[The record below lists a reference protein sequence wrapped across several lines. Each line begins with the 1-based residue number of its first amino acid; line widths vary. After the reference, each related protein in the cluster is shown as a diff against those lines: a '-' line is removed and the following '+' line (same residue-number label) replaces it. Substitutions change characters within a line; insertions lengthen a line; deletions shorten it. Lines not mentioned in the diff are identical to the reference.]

1 MKSIGQKINVVSDPL
16 IITAQIE
23 VDGTADQIFNPS
35 RNEWIPNRKVLN
47 NEVKMTAVLKG
58 YDPNISSNGIVI
70 NNVVWAINGNQISD
84 YGEGDFV
91 VDATNHTLTCYANGT
106 GNSAFNIEATI
117 HYYNTTTGDREVVTA
132 SKSITT
138 TMNDAEEFVL
148 VPTTS
153 QDGIYNPMRGEG
165 GRYVEFGCKLMSG
178 NKQTP
183 AVYRWFV
190 ITWDSNNKKIE
201 TAVNGTESWFKG
213 GYSYNYEE
221 DENGVIIENSWE
233 KKDSL
238 DANTWGAIKVDLEY
252 AQGVNLV
259 VKAGA
264 SWAGETNS
272 DVKDSLQ
279 LKYRAS
285 REFPMLKRINMHA
298 VQGYVTK
305 PNGNLEASVFKA
317 YAKVFVG
324 SEELDGAKED
334 EKNIL
339 EKYFNLTWYKTINNV
354 KTRIG
359 YGAVLSITYKDLG
372 IVKKDPTATNNPSGI
387 EYIDESTIPSIHV
400 EVSEN
405 YISGGVQ
412 GAVYS
417 NYETPNPKAVFGNDS
432 IADELAAYLV
442 ETTYNEDGTTTIDA
456 KRLMKNNWFRYEN
469 GQPAPTMLC
478 NEAQY
483 ANIMTIPENE
493 REYNN
498 NGEWTHLGVP
508 VACYNPPEKN
518 SKPSGIN
525 LNLDILYGWSEP
537 VWTVEMHTN
546 NSGEVVCYFAKE
558 PFEIEEDG
566 KVLEAVKIPPT
577 LISPALPT
585 LHNGKF
591 RTMFFLD
598 GCGYGSNG
606 TAGAGNIITTFNDTS
621 KAWVATSISNNSNN
635 TYSFAKNKDANNDNT
650 PYAPLMHWH
659 YNNIL
664 CALETKFKSAILHD
678 DSMFG
683 AGISSNL
690 APLKDNTTTY
700 KHTGI
705 TYETNNVVKVDSMG
719 SQPDFYDTS
728 GKKHNWSEWLSN
740 QGSRMVCLEQQMV
753 LSWTVENIKLEYK
766 NNKGAGRCVWIVVN
780 NKAVRTENPYSTLSS
795 ACSRVFAGETI
806 YVHGISGG
814 SAGIY
819 PYILTDTDMNVLSIG
834 NGNFTGN
841 LTIEQDGWL
850 LVNDNRQTAL
860 PERVC
865 IRRSERPIFTCPIY
879 DLITRYKVTPVEE
892 RDIEIEM
899 SARVSKR
906 YWQQKSFLNS
916 TGEEQLVSIVFI
928 GQTSCV
934 HGIDLVSA
942 DVFQCQNGIENI
954 LTVEK
959 EGNVDGN
966 PRTIWICKD
975 QTKLYRG
982 TEATIASGE
991 KYPFETDGTYEL
1003 LGESKKT
1010 NGWGN
1015 DFLRGTCIPTEDGG
1029 SLSKISG
1036 YYYATNYGNTTKGNR
1051 NRMSFRGRGYATD
1064 SHASARVVYAFSDV
1078 SYAFVNFAGGF
1089 QIRLP
1094 EKDVSETT

>member
-58 YDPNISSNGIVI
+58 YDPNIDSNGIVI

-252 AQGVNLV
+252 AQGVNLM

-272 DVKDSLQ
+272 DVTDSLQ

-285 REFPMLKRINMHA
+285 REFPMLKQVNMHA
-298 VQGYVTK
+298 VHGYVTK

-317 YAKVFVG
+317 YARVFVG

-469 GQPAPTMLC
+469 GQPAPTLLC

-483 ANIMTIPENE
+483 ANIMTIPEKE

-498 NGEWTHLGVP
+498 NGEWIYKGVP

-518 SKPSGIN
+518 NKPSGIN

-566 KVLEAVKIPPT
+566 RVLEAVKIPPT
-577 LISPALPT
+577 LISPGLPT
-585 LHNGKF
+585 LHDGKF

-606 TAGAGNIITTFNDTS
+606 NAGKGNICKLFYGSD
-621 KAWVATSISNNSNN
+621 KAWVATGISNNNNN

-650 PYAPLMHWH
+650 PYAPLLHWH

-664 CALETKFKSAILHD
+664 CALETKFKSAILQD
-678 DSMFG
+678 ESMFG
-683 AGISSNL
+683 AGISSNIK
-690 APLKDNTTTY
+690 ATKDRYSSHRGTVMGYGTTFYNVSDTTPFAYDANGNTCSWS
-700 KHTGI
+700 
-705 TYETNNVVKVDSMG
+705 DFLS
-719 SQPDFYDTS
+719 SQGT
-728 GKKHNWSEWLSN
+728 
-740 QGSRMVCLEQQMV
+740 RMRCLEPQMIA
-753 LSWTVENIKLEYK
+753 SWFVENDKI
-766 NNKGAGRCVWIVVN
+766 G
-780 NKAVRTENPYSTLSS
+780 
-795 ACSRVFAGETI
+795 VFEQCPLTRLFYLLR
-806 YVHGISGG
+806 YVG
-814 SAGIY
+814 
-819 PYILTDTDMNVLSIG
+819 DNEDEM
-834 NGNFTGN
+834 NFTIN
-841 LTIEQDGWL
+841 MHSLAEYIVYDKDTHEQIANTIGINTQ
-850 LVNDNRQTAL
+850 
-860 PERVC
+860 
-865 IRRSERPIFTCPIY
+865 
-879 DLITRYKVTPVEE
+879 
-892 RDIEIEM
+892 M
-899 SARVSKR
+899 
-906 YWQQKSFLNS
+906 
-916 TGEEQLVSIVFI
+916 
-928 GQTSCV
+928 SCV
-934 HGIDLVSA
+934 YGIDLVSA
-942 DVFQCQNGIENI
+942 DVSQCQNGIENI

-982 TEATIASGE
+982 TEETIASGE

-1010 NGWGN
+1010 NGCGN

-1051 NRMSFRGRGYATD
+1051 NRMSFRGRGSAYHST
-1064 SHASARVVYAFSDV
+1064 ASARAVHAHYVVSSAY
-1078 SYAFVNFAGGF
+1078 VNYAGGF

-1094 EKDVSETT
+1094 EPTTNDIE

>member
-70 NNVVWAINGNQISD
+70 RNVVWTINGKQISD
-84 YGEGDFV
+84 YNDGDFV
-91 VDATNHTLTCYANGT
+91 VGTANHTLTCYANGT

-117 HYYNTTTGDREVVTA
+117 YYYNTTTGDREVVTA

-148 VPTTS
+148 VPTTA

-183 AVYRWFV
+183 AAYRWFT
-190 ITWDSNNKKIE
+190 ITWDSNNNKIE

-238 DANTWGAIKVDLEY
+238 DASTWGTIKVDLEY
-252 AQGVNLV
+252 AQDVNLV

-272 DVKDSLQ
+272 EVKDSLQ

-285 REFPMLKRINMHA
+285 REFPMLKQVNMHA

-305 PNGNLEASVFKA
+305 PNGDLEATTFKA
-317 YAKVFVG
+317 YARVFVG

-400 EVSEN
+400 EVEEN

-442 ETTYNEDGTTTIDA
+442 ETTYNEDGTTTVDA

-469 GQPAPTMLC
+469 GQPAPTLLC

-498 NGEWTHLGVP
+498 NGEWTYLDVP

-518 SKPSGIN
+518 SRASGIN

-546 NSGEVVCYFAKE
+546 SNSEVVCYFAKE

-566 KVLEAVKIPPT
+566 EVLSAVKIPPT
-577 LISPALPT
+577 LICPGLPT

-598 GCGYGSNG
+598 GCGYGSDG
-606 TAGAGNIITTFNDTS
+606 TAGAGNIITTFNDANQT
-621 KAWVATSISNNSNN
+621 WVATGISNNNNN
-635 TYSFAKNKDANNDNT
+635 TYSFAKNKDVNSDNT

-664 CALETKFKSAILHD
+664 CALETKFKSTILHD
-678 DSMFG
+678 KSMFG

-690 APLKDNTTTY
+690 PYTGGNGNAFNPHPRTGVSIKYNNTQYNY
-700 KHTGI
+700 KFGDTPDWI
-705 TYETNNVVKVDSMG
+705 FDYNG
-719 SQPDFYDTS
+719 S
-728 GKKHNWSEWLSN
+728 KHPISEWLSN
-740 QGSRMVCLEQQMV
+740 QGPRMVCLLPQMIM
-753 LSWTVENIKLEYK
+753 SWCVENEDKYK
-766 NNKGAGRCVWIVVN
+766 EELATSGYFECPLLLIRQYGKENQRFHFENIPTKGIHEGEMNGHLVWWYWGD
-780 NKAVRTENPYSTLSS
+780 EST
-795 ACSRVFAGETI
+795 FK
-806 YVHGISGG
+806 
-814 SAGIY
+814 
-819 PYILTDTDMNVLSIG
+819 DG
-834 NGNFTGN
+834 NGN
-841 LTIEQDGWL
+841 
-850 LVNDNRQTAL
+850 
-860 PERVC
+860 
-865 IRRSERPIFTCPIY
+865 
-879 DLITRYKVTPVEE
+879 
-892 RDIEIEM
+892 DIKLRMSTNIEM
-899 SARVSKR
+899 
-906 YWQQKSFLNS
+906 
-916 TGEEQLVSIVFI
+916 
-928 GQTSCV
+928 SCV

-954 LTVEK
+954 LTVEQ

-982 TEATIASGE
+982 TETTIASGE

-1010 NGWGN
+1010 QGWGN
-1015 DFLRGTCIPTEDGG
+1015 DFLRGTCIPTEDDG

-1051 NRMSFRGRGYATD
+1051 NRMGFRGRGSAYY
-1064 SHASARVVYAFSDV
+1064 SYASARYVAASHAV
-1078 SYAFVNFAGGF
+1078 SYASVNFAGGF

>member
-23 VDGTADQIFNPS
+23 VEGTADQIFNPS

-70 NNVVWAINGNQISD
+70 NNVVWTINGKQISEYTD
-84 YGEGDFV
+84 GDFV
-91 VDATNHTLTCYANGT
+91 VDTTNHTLTCYANGT

-117 HYYNTTTGDREVVTA
+117 HYYNTTTGEREMVTA

-153 QDGIYNPMRGEG
+153 QDGIYNPMSGEG

-213 GYSYNYEE
+213 GYSYTYEE
-221 DENGVIIENSWE
+221 DENGVIIESSWE

-264 SWAGETNS
+264 SWAGETDS
-272 DVKDSLQ
+272 DVEDSLQ

-317 YAKVFVG
+317 YARVFVG

-417 NYETPNPKAVFGNDS
+417 DYEKPNPKAVFGNDS

-469 GQPAPTMLC
+469 GQPAPTLLC

-498 NGEWTHLGVP
+498 NGEWTYLGVP

-525 LNLDILYGWSEP
+525 LNLDILYGWAEP

-577 LISPALPT
+577 LISPGLPT

-598 GCGYGSNG
+598 SCGYGSDG
-606 TAGAGNIITTFNDTS
+606 TKGIEDCCEVFYKPS
-621 KAWVATSISNNSNN
+621 FAWVATGISNNYNN
-635 TYSFAKNKDANNDNT
+635 THSFAKNKDANSDNT

-683 AGISSNL
+683 RGISGNATTVSTNQKSGFQRPGGDFQGFNETPNL
-690 APLKDNTTTY
+690 FYKDSAGTLK
-700 KHTGI
+700 
-705 TYETNNVVKVDSMG
+705 
-719 SQPDFYDTS
+719 QA
-728 GKKHNWSEWLSN
+728 NWSTILSN
-740 QGSRMVCLEQQMV
+740 QGTRMLCLEQQCVISWVVEQKASFGKKVEDLFFVSNLFRVPV
-753 LSWTVENIKLEYK
+753 LSDYLFSFSIYSIGFGEYDYTMD
-766 NNKGAGRCVWIVVN
+766 AVVL
-780 NKAVRTENPYSTLSS
+780 KQTDVRTGVQLMLYNE
-795 ACSRVFAGETI
+795 
-806 YVHGISGG
+806 
-814 SAGIY
+814 
-819 PYILTDTDMNVLSIG
+819 
-834 NGNFTGN
+834 
-841 LTIEQDGWL
+841 DGT
-850 LVNDNRQTAL
+850 VYNASCNCKT
-860 PERVC
+860 
-865 IRRSERPIFTCPIY
+865 
-879 DLITRYKVTPVEE
+879 
-892 RDIEIEM
+892 
-899 SARVSKR
+899 
-906 YWQQKSFLNS
+906 
-916 TGEEQLVSIVFI
+916 
-928 GQTSCV
+928 QTSCV

-942 DVFQCQNGIENI
+942 DVFQCQNGVEQV
-954 LTVEK
+954 LTMTNTASGATDNKREVY
-959 EGNVDGN
+959 
-966 PRTIWICKD
+966 ICKD

-982 TEATIASGE
+982 SEIVTDGNF
-991 KYPFETDGTYEL
+991 PFEEGHEDHTSYGYQKV
-1003 LGESKKT
+1003 GEAVRA
-1010 NGWGN
+1010 NNYGH
-1015 DFLRGTCIPTEDGG
+1015 DFLRGTCIPTEVGG
-1029 SLSKISG
+1029 GLSKISG
-1036 YYYATNYGNTTKGNR
+1036 WYYGNQSLSSPQEGKKY
-1051 NRMSFRGRGYATD
+1051 RMDFRVRGYARHSD
-1064 SHASARVVYAFSDV
+1064 ASARCVYAFRDV
-1078 SYAFVNFAGGF
+1078 LHVAVNTAGGF

-1094 EKDVSETT
+1094 EPTTSDIE

>member
-23 VDGTADQIFNPS
+23 VEGTADQIFNPS

-70 NNVVWAINGNQISD
+70 NNVVWTINGKQISEYTD
-84 YGEGDFV
+84 GDFV
-91 VDATNHTLTCYANGT
+91 VDTTNHTLTCYANGT

-117 HYYNTTTGDREVVTA
+117 HYYNTTTGEREMVTA

-213 GYSYNYEE
+213 GYSYTYEE
-221 DENGVIIENSWE
+221 DENGVIIESSWE

-264 SWAGETNS
+264 SWAGETDS
-272 DVKDSLQ
+272 DVEDSLQ

-298 VQGYVTK
+298 VQGYVAK

-317 YAKVFVG
+317 YARVFVG

-387 EYIDESTIPSIHV
+387 ECIDESTIPSIHV

-469 GQPAPTMLC
+469 GQPAPTLLC

-498 NGEWTHLGVP
+498 NGEWTYLGVP

-537 VWTVEMHTN
+537 VWTIEMHTN

-577 LISPALPT
+577 LISPGLPT
-585 LHNGKF
+585 LCLGDDGKKRF
-591 RTMFFLD
+591 RTMFFMPNANEGLNVVD
-598 GCGYGSNG
+598 NCAKFGFLGSKGIGGISMFYGTKQTG
-606 TAGAGNIITTFNDTS
+606 
-621 KAWVATSISNNSNN
+621 VATGISNNNNN
-635 TYSFAKNKDANNDNT
+635 TYSFAKNKDANSDNT

-683 AGISSNL
+683 RGISSNPQSPYL
-690 APLKDNTTTY
+690 NERTYTHVNKDDMNVTPQDVYYKDSSGELK
-700 KHTGI
+700 
-705 TYETNNVVKVDSMG
+705 
-719 SQPDFYDTS
+719 QA
-728 GKKHNWSEWLSN
+728 NWSTLLSN
-740 QGSRMVCLEQQMV
+740 QGSRMICLEPQLV
-753 LSWTVENIKLEYK
+753 VSWAVEQYTAFGKSYDDLFEEGWITFYCRLIPDAQGFTIK
-766 NNKGAGRCVWIVVN
+766 GIGRTDWDYTMNAIVT
-780 NKAVRTENPYSTLSS
+780 KRYYSS
-795 ACSRVFAGETI
+795 
-806 YVHGISGG
+806 
-814 SAGIY
+814 
-819 PYILTDTDMNVLSIG
+819 NVGHNALYDS
-834 NGNFTGN
+834 TGN
-841 LTIEQDGWL
+841 L
-850 LVNDNRQTAL
+850 
-860 PERVC
+860 
-865 IRRSERPIFTCPIY
+865 S
-879 DLITRYKVTPVEE
+879 
-892 RDIEIEM
+892 
-899 SARVSKR
+899 
-906 YWQQKSFLNS
+906 S
-916 TGEEQLVSIVFI
+916 TVLDVHT
-928 GQTSCV
+928 QTSCV

-982 TEATIASGE
+982 TETTIASGE

-1003 LGESKKT
+1003 LGESKTT

-1015 DFLRGTCIPTEDGG
+1015 NFLRGTYIPTEDSG

-1036 YYYATNYGNTTKGNR
+1036 YYYAANYSNTTPGNR
-1051 NRMSFRGRGYATD
+1051 NRMGFRGRGCAYYSD
-1064 SHASARVVYAFSDV
+1064 ASVRYVNAYTVV
-1078 SYAFVNFAGGF
+1078 SYAPVNSAGGF

-1094 EKDVSETT
+1094 EPTTNDIE

>member
-23 VDGTADQIFNPS
+23 VEGTADQIFNPS

-70 NNVVWAINGNQISD
+70 NNVVWTINGKQISEYND
-84 YGEGDFV
+84 GDFV
-91 VDATNHTLTCYANGT
+91 VDTTNHTLTCYANGT
-106 GNSAFNIEATI
+106 SNSAFNIEATI
-117 HYYNTTTGDREVVTA
+117 HYYNTTTGDREMVTA

-213 GYSYNYEE
+213 GYSYTYEE
-221 DENGVIIENSWE
+221 DENGVIIESSWE

-264 SWAGETNS
+264 SWAGETDS
-272 DVKDSLQ
+272 DVEDSLQ

-317 YAKVFVG
+317 YARVFVG

-417 NYETPNPKAVFGNDS
+417 NYESPNPKAVFGNDS

-469 GQPAPTMLC
+469 GQPAPTLLC

-498 NGEWTHLGVP
+498 NGEWTYLGVP

-537 VWTVEMHTN
+537 VWTIEMHTN

-577 LISPALPT
+577 LISPAPPT

-606 TAGAGNIITTFNDTS
+606 NYGIDEKSYAFYDSERAF
-621 KAWVATSISNNSNN
+621 VATNISNNNNN
-635 TYSFAKNKDANNDNT
+635 TYSFAKNKDENNDNT

-683 AGISSNL
+683 AGVSSNQVNQGDTWQKSVIIFRNERHTFSQTPN
-690 APLKDNTTTY
+690 AYYRTEDGALK
-700 KHTGI
+700 
-705 TYETNNVVKVDSMG
+705 
-719 SQPDFYDTS
+719 QA
-728 GKKHNWSEWLSN
+728 NWSSLISN
-740 QGSRMVCLEQQMV
+740 QGSRMICLEPQLV
-753 LSWTVENIKLEYK
+753 ASWCCEQRYGYGKAYSDLLNTYDILLVPLFRGSIGYK
-766 NNKGAGRCVWIVVN
+766 IYGVN
-780 NKAVRTENPYSTLSS
+780 NGVWDNDSK
-795 ACSRVFAGETI
+795 
-806 YVHGISGG
+806 
-814 SAGIY
+814 
-819 PYILTDTDMNVLSIG
+819 DMNVRVTKSVRVEP
-834 NGNFTGN
+834 TN
-841 LTIEQDGWL
+841 LTLYNSDGTTM
-850 LVNDNRQTAL
+850 DYYAD
-860 PERVC
+860 
-865 IRRSERPIFTCPIY
+865 IRIQ
-879 DLITRYKVTPVEE
+879 
-892 RDIEIEM
+892 M
-899 SARVSKR
+899 
-906 YWQQKSFLNS
+906 
-916 TGEEQLVSIVFI
+916 
-928 GQTSCV
+928 SCV
-934 HGIDLVSA
+934 YGIDLVSA
-942 DVFQCQNGIENI
+942 DVYQCQNGIENI
-954 LTVEK
+954 LTVGK
-959 EGNVDGN
+959 EGQANGN

-982 TEATIASGE
+982 EEATIASVE

-1003 LGESKKT
+1003 LGESKT
-1010 NGWGN
+1010 TSGFGN

-1051 NRMSFRGRGYATD
+1051 NRMSFRGRGSAAI
-1064 SHASARVVYAFSDV
+1064 SNASARYVLASTAV
-1078 SYAFVNFAGGF
+1078 SSATVHYAGGF

>member
-1 MKSIGQKINVVSDPL
+1 MKTLSSKITAISDPMQVAGEIQVL
-16 IITAQIE
+16 TGEYNQIYNPSAQVYEPNRMINPTKLAASITGVDPNSTQTLEVESAE
-23 VDGTADQIFNPS
+23 WHVDGTRINS
-35 RNEWIPNRKVLN
+35 GNEKYVLRNKDDNKS
-47 NEVKMTAVLKG
+47 
-58 YDPNISSNGIVI
+58 DNIYLDI
-70 NNVVWAINGNQISD
+70 
-84 YGEGDFV
+84 
-91 VDATNHTLTCYANGT
+91 YANGDTNGSAMAVECIMSYINKTT
-106 GNSAFNIEATI
+106 GIKETVRAERVL
-117 HYYNTTTGDREVVTA
+117 TTTVHDTYHLA
-132 SKSITT
+132 LAATT
-138 TMNDAEEFVL
+138 ETEAVM
-148 VPTTS
+148 
-153 QDGIYNPMRGEG
+153 NPMKDGDKR
-165 GRYVEFGCKLMSG
+165 VQDFGCKLMAG
-178 NKQTP
+178 QMQVPADYYWYVRTMNNGTP
-183 AVYRWFV
+183 SDVKV
-190 ITWDSNNKKIE
+190 T
-201 TAVNGTESWFKG
+201 GTESWFKG
-213 GYSYNYEE
+213 AKHYEYTTDANGEIIADSWELNDGGEIGTWATITVDVAKTDKLMLVCKAVPTYTGVDPQNKLQNNYQQVFRSSMELPVLKKVKMHAIQGYTTKHNADVTATHFKAYVDIFVGSQELNGN
-221 DENGVIIENSWE
+221 DENERSTIDEFFSVIW
-233 KKDSL
+233 
-238 DANTWGAIKVDLEY
+238 Y
-252 AQGVNLV
+252 
-259 VKAGA
+259 
-264 SWAGETNS
+264 
-272 DVKDSLQ
+272 
-279 LKYRAS
+279 
-285 REFPMLKRINMHA
+285 KRINN
-298 VQGYVTK
+298 K
-305 PNGNLEASVFKA
+305 S
-317 YAKVFVG
+317 
-324 SEELDGAKED
+324 
-334 EKNIL
+334 
-339 EKYFNLTWYKTINNV
+339 TI
-354 KTRIG
+354 IG
-359 YGAVLSITYKDLG
+359 YGATLDVTYEQLG
-372 IVKKDPTATNNPSGI
+372 IRTTSVNNI
-387 EYIDESTIPSIHV
+387 NAIDETTIPEIYA

-417 NYETPNPKAVFGNDS
+417 NYEKPNPKAVFGNDS

-469 GQPAPTMLC
+469 GQPAPTLLC

-483 ANIMTIPENE
+483 ANIMTIPENK

-498 NGEWTHLGVP
+498 NGEWTYLGVP

-537 VWTVEMHTN
+537 VWTIEMHTN

-598 GCGYGSNG
+598 GCGYGSDG

-621 KAWVATSISNNSNN
+621 KAWVATRISNNSNN

-690 APLKDNTTTY
+690 APLMDNAETY

-766 NNKGAGRCVWIVVN
+766 NNKGEGRCVWSVEN
-780 NKAVRTENPYSTLSS
+780 NKAVRTENPYPTLSS

-806 YVHGISGG
+806 YVHGITGG

-834 NGNFTGN
+834 NGHFTGN

-850 LVNDNRQTAL
+850 LVNDNRQTAF

-879 DLITRYKVTPVEE
+879 DLVTRYKVTPVEE

-928 GQTSCV
+928 GQMSCV

-942 DVFQCQNGIENI
+942 DVYQCQNGIENI

-966 PRTIWICKD
+966 PRAIWICKD
-975 QTKLYRG
+975 QNKLYRG
-982 TEATIASGE
+982 AEVTISSGE

-1003 LGESKKT
+1003 LGESKT
-1010 NGWGN
+1010 VTGWGN
-1015 DFLRGTCIPTEDGG
+1015 DFLRGTYIPTKDGG

-1036 YYYATNYGNTTKGNR
+1036 YYYATNYGNTTKSNR
-1051 NRMSFRGRGYATD
+1051 NRMCFRGRGWATF
-1064 SHASARVVYAFSDV
+1064 SYASARAVITDGTV
-1078 SYAFVNFAGGF
+1078 SSGRVDCAGGF

-1094 EKDVSETT
+1094 EPTTNDIE

>member
-23 VDGTADQIFNPS
+23 VEGTADQIFNPS
-35 RNEWIPNRKVLN
+35 RSEWIPNRKVLN

-70 NNVVWAINGNQISD
+70 NNVVWTINGKQISEYTD
-84 YGEGDFV
+84 GDFV
-91 VDATNHTLTCYANGT
+91 VDTTNHTLTCYANGT

-117 HYYNTTTGDREVVTA
+117 HYYNTTTGEREMVTA

-213 GYSYNYEE
+213 GYSYTYEE
-221 DENGVIIENSWE
+221 DENGVIIESSWE

-264 SWAGETNS
+264 SWAGETDS
-272 DVKDSLQ
+272 DVEDSLQ

-317 YAKVFVG
+317 YARVFVG

-469 GQPAPTMLC
+469 GQPAPTLLC

-498 NGEWTHLGVP
+498 NGEWTYLGVP

-537 VWTVEMHTN
+537 VWTIEMHTN

-577 LISPALPT
+577 LICPGLPT
-585 LHNGKF
+585 LHDGKF
-591 RTMFFLD
+591 RTMFFMPSCGFGSIGTMGVD
-598 GCGYGSNG
+598 GIFNHYYGRTAHIPFVATNISNVSNG
-606 TAGAGNIITTFNDTS
+606 
-621 KAWVATSISNNSNN
+621 
-635 TYSFAKNKDANNDNT
+635 TYSFAKNADTKSNT
-650 PYAPLMHWH
+650 PYAPLMTWYH
-659 YNNIL
+659 NNIL
-664 CALETKFKSAILHD
+664 NALEMKYKSACLHSD
-678 DSMFG
+678 DLFG
-683 AGISSNL
+683 RGVSSN
-690 APLKDNTTTY
+690 PTTQSVKTRAILVIEG
-700 KHTGI
+700 HTVI
-705 TYETNNVVKVDSMG
+705 YEFNETPPMYDSA
-719 SQPDFYDTS
+719 
-728 GKKHNWSEWLSN
+728 GKQYNISTWLSN
-740 QGSRMVCLEQQMV
+740 QGARLCCLEQQLV
-753 LSWTVENIKLEYK
+753 ISYAVETN
-766 NNKGAGRCVWIVVN
+766 VD
-780 NKAVRTENPYSTLSS
+780 YSTRFKVLNSYPE
-795 ACSRVFAGETI
+795 FAI
-806 YVHGISGG
+806 QNI
-814 SAGIY
+814 
-819 PYILTDTDMNVLSIG
+819 
-834 NGNFTGN
+834 NGNDIKTG
-841 LTIEQDGWL
+841 D
-850 LVNDNRQTAL
+850 
-860 PERVC
+860 
-865 IRRSERPIFTCPIY
+865 
-879 DLITRYKVTPVEE
+879 
-892 RDIEIEM
+892 M
-899 SARVSKR
+899 SAKIIKYNDPVVTVYNAS
-906 YWQQKSFLNS
+906 
-916 TGEEQLVSIVFI
+916 GEEIRVTGGITIVS
-928 GQTSCV
+928 SCV

-954 LTVEK
+954 LTVEQ

-982 TEATIASGE
+982 TETAIASGE

-1010 NGWGN
+1010 QGWGN
-1015 DFLRGTCIPTEDGG
+1015 NFLRGTCIPTEDGG
-1029 SLSKISG
+1029 NLSKISG
-1036 YYYATNYGNTTKGNR
+1036 YYYAINYGNTTKGNR
-1051 NRMSFRGRGYATD
+1051 NRIGFRGRGCAHV
-1064 SHASARVVYAFSDV
+1064 SSASARYVLAASAVSDARV
-1078 SYAFVNFAGGF
+1078 DYAGGF

-1094 EKDVSETT
+1094 EPTTNDIE

>member
-23 VDGTADQIFNPS
+23 VEGTADQIFNPS

-70 NNVVWAINGNQISD
+70 NNVVWTINGKQISEYTD
-84 YGEGDFV
+84 GDFV
-91 VDATNHTLTCYANGT
+91 VDTTNHTLTCYANGT

-117 HYYNTTTGDREVVTA
+117 HYYNTTTGDREMVTA

-213 GYSYNYEE
+213 GYSYTYEE
-221 DENGVIIENSWE
+221 DENGVIIESSWE

-264 SWAGETNS
+264 SWAGETDS
-272 DVKDSLQ
+272 DVEDSLQ

-317 YAKVFVG
+317 YARVFVG

-359 YGAVLSITYKDLG
+359 YGAALSITYKDLG

-469 GQPAPTMLC
+469 GQPAPTLLC

-498 NGEWTHLGVP
+498 NDEWTYLGVP

-537 VWTVEMHTN
+537 VWTIEMHTN

-577 LISPALPT
+577 LICPGLPT

-591 RTMFFLD
+591 RTMFFMPN
-598 GCGYGSNG
+598 CGYGSRVEKG
-606 TAGAGNIITTFNDTS
+606 LAVYAFAKQGWTMA
-621 KAWVATSISNNSNN
+621 ATGISNNSNN
-635 TYSFAKNKDANNDNT
+635 TYSFAKNKDENNDNT

-678 DSMFG
+678 ESMFG

-690 APLKDNTTTY
+690 PFTETARQYRSGVCAVYNGTTKYQKYSEKPSDLYY
-700 KHTGI
+700 KKSDGTLAQD
-705 TYETNNVVKVDSMG
+705 TWSSLLS
-719 SQPDFYDTS
+719 SQST
-728 GKKHNWSEWLSN
+728 
-740 QGSRMVCLEQQMV
+740 RMVCLEPQLAV
-753 LSWTVENIKLEYK
+753 SWAVEQKNIGDGVVPTRFNCPLAFVY
-766 NNKGAGRCVWIVVN
+766 GASDNAYQLYGVGR
-780 NKAVRTENPYSTLSS
+780 KPFDSTMDALVCGFSM
-795 ACSRVFAGETI
+795 
-806 YVHGISGG
+806 
-814 SAGIY
+814 
-819 PYILTDTDMNVLSIG
+819 L
-834 NGNFTGN
+834 TGN
-841 LTIEQDGWL
+841 TDVDFYNESGTRIFPQIS
-850 LVNDNRQTAL
+850 VYRQ
-860 PERVC
+860 
-865 IRRSERPIFTCPIY
+865 
-879 DLITRYKVTPVEE
+879 
-892 RDIEIEM
+892 M
-899 SARVSKR
+899 
-906 YWQQKSFLNS
+906 
-916 TGEEQLVSIVFI
+916 
-928 GQTSCV
+928 SCV
-934 HGIDLVSA
+934 HGIDLMSS

-954 LTVEK
+954 LTVEQ

-982 TEATIASGE
+982 TETAIASGE

-1003 LGESKKT
+1003 LGESKTT

-1015 DFLRGTCIPTEDGG
+1015 DFLRGTCISTEDGG

-1036 YYYATNYGNTTKGNR
+1036 YYSTTNYGNTTKGNR
-1051 NRMSFRGRGYATD
+1051 NRMGFKGRGSAAY
-1064 SHASARVVYAFSDV
+1064 SRASARFVIACFDV
-1078 SYAFVNFAGGF
+1078 SFTSVSCAGGF

-1094 EKDVSETT
+1094 EKEVVE

>member
-70 NNVVWAINGNQISD
+70 NNVVWTINGKQISGYND
-84 YGEGDFV
+84 GDFV
-91 VDATNHTLTCYANGT
+91 VDTANHTLTCYANGT

-153 QDGIYNPMRGEG
+153 QNGIYNPMRGEG

-213 GYSYNYEE
+213 GYSYTYEE

-233 KKDSL
+233 KQDSL

-252 AQGVNLV
+252 AQGVNLM

-285 REFPMLKRINMHA
+285 REFPMLKQVNMHA
-298 VQGYVTK
+298 VHGYVTK

-317 YAKVFVG
+317 YARVFVG

-469 GQPAPTMLC
+469 GQPAPTLLC

-483 ANIMTIPENE
+483 ANIMTIPKNE

-498 NGEWTHLGVP
+498 NGEWTYLGVP

-577 LISPALPT
+577 LISPGLPT
-585 LHNGKF
+585 LCLGDDGKKRF
-591 RTMFFLD
+591 RTMFFMPNANKDLNVVD
-598 GCGYGSNG
+598 NCAKFGFLGSKGIGGISMFYGTQQS
-606 TAGAGNIITTFNDTS
+606 
-621 KAWVATSISNNSNN
+621 WVATGISNNNNN
-635 TYSFAKNKDANNDNT
+635 TYSFAKNKDANSDNT

-683 AGISSNL
+683 RGISSNPQSPYL
-690 APLKDNTTTY
+690 NQRTYTNVNRDDMNVTPQDVYYKDSSGELK
-700 KHTGI
+700 
-705 TYETNNVVKVDSMG
+705 
-719 SQPDFYDTS
+719 QA
-728 GKKHNWSEWLSN
+728 NWSTLLSN
-740 QGSRMVCLEQQMV
+740 QGSRMICLEPQLV
-753 LSWTVENIKLEYK
+753 VSWAVEQYTAFGKSYDDLFEEGWTTFYCRLIPDAQGFTIK
-766 NNKGAGRCVWIVVN
+766 GIGRTDWDYTMNAIVT
-780 NKAVRTENPYSTLSS
+780 KRYYSS
-795 ACSRVFAGETI
+795 
-806 YVHGISGG
+806 
-814 SAGIY
+814 
-819 PYILTDTDMNVLSIG
+819 NVGHNALYDS
-834 NGNFTGN
+834 TGN
-841 LTIEQDGWL
+841 L
-850 LVNDNRQTAL
+850 
-860 PERVC
+860 
-865 IRRSERPIFTCPIY
+865 S
-879 DLITRYKVTPVEE
+879 
-892 RDIEIEM
+892 
-899 SARVSKR
+899 
-906 YWQQKSFLNS
+906 S
-916 TGEEQLVSIVFI
+916 TVLDVHT
-928 GQTSCV
+928 QTSCV

-954 LTVEK
+954 LTVEQ
-959 EGNVDGN
+959 ESNGDGN

-982 TEATIASGE
+982 TETVIASGE

-1051 NRMSFRGRGYATD
+1051 NRMSFRGRGYAHY
-1064 SHASARVVYAFSDV
+1064 SSASARLVYAAIDV
-1078 SYAFVNFAGGF
+1078 SAAHVSYAGGF

-1094 EKDVSETT
+1094 EPTTNDIE